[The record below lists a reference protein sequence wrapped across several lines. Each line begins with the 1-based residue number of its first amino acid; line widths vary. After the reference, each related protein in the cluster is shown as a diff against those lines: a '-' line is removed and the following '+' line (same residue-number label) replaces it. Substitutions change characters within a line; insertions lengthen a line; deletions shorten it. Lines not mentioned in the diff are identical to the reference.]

1 MNSRQQS
8 PNLKIVNT
16 LNENVWRQFV
26 EQHPQGN
33 VFHTPEMFQV
43 FAQAK
48 NHQPQLWAA
57 VDGQRVLALLLPVT
71 VTVIGG
77 ALQRLTSRAVA
88 YGGVLASPGK
98 EGEMALDFLL
108 QTYNHRAGKRHLFTE
123 LRNLADSTA
132 VQGALRENGYL
143 FEDHLNY
150 LVDLKRSPD
159 EVMQHIGK
167 RTRKNIR
174 RALRRKEIHIREA
187 DTPEDIAL
195 CYTLLHKTYT
205 LAKVP
210 LAHPSLFE
218 AVFRELYPQ
227 GMVKFLLAQAGDT
240 YLAASVELLYKD
252 VIYGWYSGS
261 DRAYSKY
268 IPNDLLMW
276 RILKWGA
283 ENGYRL
289 YDFGG
294 AGKPDE
300 EYGVRDFKA
309 KFGGKLVCF
318 GRNTCVHSPLK
329 FRASRLGY
337 ALLRR
342 WL

>member
-1 MNSRQQS
+1 MNSRQLLQ
-8 PNLKIVNT
+8 NLKIVNT
-16 LNENVWRQFV
+16 LNQNVWRQFV

-43 FAQAK
+43 FAQTQK
-48 NHQPQLWAA
+48 HHPQLWAA
-57 VDGQRVLALLLPVT
+57 VEGQRILALLLPVT

-77 ALQRLTSRAVA
+77 VLQQLTSRAVA
-88 YGGVLASPGK
+88 YGGVLAAPGK
-98 EGEMALDFLL
+98 EGEIALDFLL
-108 QTYNHRAGKRHLFTE
+108 QSYNRRAAKRHLFTE
-123 LRNLADSTA
+123 FRHLADSTA
-132 VQGALRENGYL
+132 MQGALKANGYR

-174 RALRRKEIHIREA
+174 RALRKKAVHIREA
-187 DTPEDIAL
+187 NTPEDIEA
-195 CYTLLHKTYT
+195 CYALLHKTYA
-205 LAKVP
+205 LAQVP

-218 AVFRELYPQ
+218 TTFRELRPR
-227 GMVKFLLAQAGDT
+227 GMVKFLLAQAGDA
-240 YLAASVELLYKD
+240 YIAASVELLYKD
-252 VIYGWYSGS
+252 VIYGWYGGS

-276 RILKWGA
+276 HILEWGA
-283 ENGYRL
+283 KNGYRM

-294 AGKPDE
+294 AGTPDQA
-300 EYGVRDFKA
+300 YGVRDFKA
-309 KFGGKLVCF
+309 KFGGELVCF

-329 FRASRLGY
+329 LKFSQFGY
-337 ALLRR
+337 NLLRR